1 MARWDYEVLA
11 ADGSTLTGVV
21 QAASEAEALRE
32 LERKGLLALRLTE
45 HRTASARTRFSA
57 ESPRESDVILAMH
70 ELATMLLS
78 GVPVAEA
85 VAAQA
90 ASGHH
95 PGLVAG
101 FSAIRDGIAR
111 GQGFSDALA
120 ASGIVLPPYVLQ
132 LCRAGEMTGR
142 LGESLRDGV
151 AQMEEAAAS
160 AAELRNALVY
170 PTILVVAGIAAVLL
184 LFIFVVPK
192 FSRLLD
198 RADDLPLLA
207 WGVLS
212 LGQWVNEHLLL
223 LGSLAIAAVLGLV
236 ALLRR
241 PAVRL
246 ALLDGASRVPLL
258 GDWLAE
264 AEIGRWASVLAAL
277 VGQRV
282 PVLTALDL
290 ATDAIR
296 FPQRRRRMA
305 QVARRVRDGVPLSD
319 ALEDQD
325 ALTATG
331 YNLVR
336 VGERSGELAAMLA
349 SLGRLYDEAGRRR
362 MKRFLALI
370 EPLAI
375 LLIGSVIGVI
385 ILAVILAI
393 TSANDLAV

>member
-1 MARWDYEVLA
+1 
-11 ADGSTLTGVV
+11 
-21 QAASEAEALRE
+21 
-32 LERKGLLALRLTE
+32 
-45 HRTASARTRFSA
+45 
-57 ESPRESDVILAMH
+57 
-70 ELATMLLS
+70 
-78 GVPVAEA
+78 
-85 VAAQA
+85 
-90 ASGHH
+90 
-95 PGLVAG
+95 
-101 FSAIRDGIAR
+101 
-111 GQGFSDALA
+111 
-120 ASGIVLPPYVLQ
+120 
-132 LCRAGEMTGR
+132 
-142 LGESLRDGV
+142 
-151 AQMEEAAAS
+151 
-160 AAELRNALVY
+160 
-170 PTILVVAGIAAVLL
+170 
-184 LFIFVVPK
+184 
-192 FSRLLD
+192 
-198 RADDLPLLA
+198 
-207 WGVLS
+207 
-212 LGQWVNEHLLL
+212 
-223 LGSLAIAAVLGLV
+223 
-236 ALLRR
+236 
-241 PAVRL
+241 
-246 ALLDGASRVPLL
+246 
-258 GDWLAE
+258 DWLAE

-282 PVLTALDL
+282 PVLTALEL
-290 ATDAIR
+290 ATEAIR

>member
-1 MARWDYEVLA
+1 
-11 ADGSTLTGVV
+11 
-21 QAASEAEALRE
+21 
-32 LERKGLLALRLTE
+32 
-45 HRTASARTRFSA
+45 
-57 ESPRESDVILAMH
+57 MH
-70 ELATMLLS
+70 EVATMLLS

-120 ASGIVLPPYVLQ
+120 ASGIALPAYVLQ

-170 PTILVVAGIAAVLL
+170 PVILVIAGIAAVLL

-212 LGQWVNEHLLL
+212 LGQWVNDHLML
-223 LGSLAIAAVLGLV
+223 LGAAGVGAVL
-236 ALLRR
+236 
-241 PAVRL
+241 
-246 ALLDGASRVPLL
+246 
-258 GDWLAE
+258 DWLAE
-264 AEIGRWASVLAAL
+264 AEIGRWACVLAAL
-277 VGQRV
+277 VGKRV
-282 PVLTALDL
+282 PVLIALEL
-290 ATDAIR
+290 ATEAIR